1 LILIRISK
9 TRDVTYYY
17 LRGENDQPLLK
28 LIDTPGFCNTG
39 GIDRDKITIDAIRKL
54 FEKDL
59 FEYINAICFVVQS
72 GINRL
77 SKSQSYVFNQVL
89 CLFGEDLKANFIA
102 IITFSNMN
110 ENNQPSKKV
119 LLTKDS
125 GFNQVAPFFKNLGV
139 FYMIIHVYTEKKI
152 KKKDLDKSNGK
163 L

>member
-1 LILIRISK
+1 MILIRISK
-9 TRDVTYYY
+9 TWDVTYYY

-119 LLTKDS
+119 LLAKDS
-125 GFNQVAPFFKNLGV
+125 GFNDIAPYLEDPWYFLYDNSCIYRKEN
-139 FYMIIHVYTEKKI
+139 
-152 KKKDLDKSNGK
+152 KKKRLG
-163 L
+163 

>member
-1 LILIRISK
+1 MILIRISK
-9 TRDVTYYY
+9 TWDVTYYY

-125 GFNQVAPFFKNLGV
+125 GFNQVAPFLQEPWCFLYDNSCIYRKEN
-139 FYMIIHVYTEKKI
+139 
-152 KKKDLDKSNGK
+152 KKKNFG
-163 L
+163 